1 MRRLCLRYCA
11 ALNMNDMVG
20 KTSALIGQQT
30 LNLYISLDV
39 KIDGESV
46 DSDE

>member
-1 MRRLCLRYCA
+1 
-11 ALNMNDMVG
+11 MNDMVG